1 MSHRIVYRK
10 KKQQRKILA
19 NLFYRFLFLV
29 SFHHNRSSNM
39 TKILVTVFHAY
50 AVGYTA
56 MGYPVPATVDGL
68 GVKNAILPYTPRVAW
83 KTL

>member
-1 MSHRIVYRK
+1 
-10 KKQQRKILA
+10 
-19 NLFYRFLFLV
+19 
-29 SFHHNRSSNM
+29 M